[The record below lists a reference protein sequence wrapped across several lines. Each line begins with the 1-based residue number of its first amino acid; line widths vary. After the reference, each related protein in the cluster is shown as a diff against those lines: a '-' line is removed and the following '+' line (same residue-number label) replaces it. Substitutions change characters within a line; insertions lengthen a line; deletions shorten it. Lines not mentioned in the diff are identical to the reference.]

1 MIRTIVKDNGV
12 LITSYS
18 TLVIHQEIII
28 SYNWHYIIL
37 DEGHKIRNPDA
48 QATLA
53 CKQVSQ
59 INVIIYYILQLGL
72 YYPEQGT

>member
-37 DEGHKIRNPDA
+37 DEGHKIRKPDA

-59 INVIIYYILQLGL
+59 IGECLEPLSYFSVISW
-72 YYPEQGT
+72 